1 MRNNSKSDQKRKTF
15 FGIGIGPTQWLKCCS
30 KELISNIFS
39 FNVDLKG
46 LERKIFVQFAP
57 CTDFPSVWLT
67 FVLFSAMELFIYL
80 EVIQYICN
88 IFFLDNYVLQHF
100 LLQWL
105 NVLRESREFLSSC
118 FWQQLI
124 NSTEKAASV
133 FFRRFS
139 FQPNKKKYFEILCEF
154 CRICEGHW
162 CPRGESRINFAAG
175 WSGWTGDPLCKSDIK

>member
-1 MRNNSKSDQKRKTF
+1 MRNSSKSF

-57 CTDFPSVWLT
+57 CTNFPSVWLT

-80 EVIQYICN
+80 EVIQYICWNFSSVIMFCN
-88 IFFLDNYVLQHF
+88 IF

-133 FFRRFS
+133 FFRQFS
-139 FQPNKKKYFEILCEF
+139 FQPNQKRIVFEILCEF
-154 CRICEGHW
+154 GRIWEGHW
-162 CPRGESRINFAAG
+162 CPGRESRFNQWLNW
-175 WSGWTGDPLCKSDIK
+175 WSSMK